1 MAFAMFAFVACNNT
15 PKEEEKTEEVTTEEV
30 KTEEVVTPDT
40 TTAPVTDDVVEE
52 QPKK

>member
-15 PKEEEKTEEVTTEEV
+15 PKEEEKTEEV

-40 TTAPVTDDVVEE
+40 AQAPVADDVVEE